1 MQISERDDKFVFT
14 VESTGVLA
22 PEDIVKRA
30 LNILIGKLNA
40 LSEAMTKY
48 HVNIE

>member
-1 MQISERDDKFVFT
+1 MKIGERDEKFVFT

-30 LNILIGKLNA
+30 LAIFTGKLKE
-40 LSEAMTKY
+40 LSDGMMNHRFNE
-48 HVNIE
+48 